1 MTGWFR
7 LCGWLRAVLGT
18 KSRRY
23 AWTHIDGSLSIY
35 RSLVVTIDCVEIG
48 DYWWTKSSRKVTFI
62 YKSQKVDHWVSGQ
75 SSTGIQLSML
85 PMNASPTT
93 ISTKTNRDESPV
105 LSIYDKQI
113 AWKQHHQ
120 RKVSLW
126 LTGGVNVT
134 ACSQNVEKGK
144 AQMSEE
150 ERACTFSPK
159 VWWVLS
165 SRSSVID
172 HYFASLILRRIIGD
186 FTSIKV

>member
-1 MTGWFR
+1 
-7 LCGWLRAVLGT
+7 
-18 KSRRY
+18 
-23 AWTHIDGSLSIY
+23 
-35 RSLVVTIDCVEIG
+35 
-48 DYWWTKSSRKVTFI
+48 
-62 YKSQKVDHWVSGQ
+62 
-75 SSTGIQLSML
+75 ML

-120 RKVSLW
+120 RKVSLS
-126 LTGGVNVT
+126 LASGVNVT

-159 VWWVLS
+159 V
-165 SRSSVID
+165 
-172 HYFASLILRRIIGD
+172 
-186 FTSIKV
+186 